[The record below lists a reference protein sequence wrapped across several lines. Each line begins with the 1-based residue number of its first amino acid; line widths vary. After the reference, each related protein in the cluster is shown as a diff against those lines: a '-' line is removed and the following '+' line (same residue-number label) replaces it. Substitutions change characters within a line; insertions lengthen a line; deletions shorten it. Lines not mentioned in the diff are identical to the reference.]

1 MPYGQSLQKFFA
13 GITEFT
19 FQTRL
24 GVADPPLLDYL
35 SDLLSRYCRLE
46 QVFPVRDVEGRRLTR
61 LSDMLRESQ
70 AREGEARVNIH
81 RQIGDFTLFW
91 GGVFPEALKVLQGHD
106 QVDHLL
112 DYRTYGK
119 KAYAAAARFKDD
131 FPHDSNARSV
141 DGSVLNRLAEEYDLC
156 LYGLGEVRREW
167 EHLEDTSAGIELWG
181 E

>member
-1 MPYGQSLQKFFA
+1 MPYGGSIHRFFA

-35 SDLLSRYCRLE
+35 SDLLSRYCRSDH
-46 QVFPVRDVEGRRLTR
+46 VFSLRDVEGNKLTS
-61 LSDMLRESQ
+61 LADMLRESEF
-70 AREGEARVNIH
+70 RDGEARKAIH

-91 GGVFPEALKVLQGHD
+91 GGVFPEALKRMQGSD
-106 QVDHLL
+106 KVDHLL

-119 KAYAAAARFKDD
+119 KAYAAAARLSSYQVGETD
-131 FPHDSNARSV
+131 AE
-141 DGSVLNRLAEEYDLC
+141 VLSRLAEEYDLC

-167 EHLEDTSAGIELWG
+167 EHLDESGSSIEVWG